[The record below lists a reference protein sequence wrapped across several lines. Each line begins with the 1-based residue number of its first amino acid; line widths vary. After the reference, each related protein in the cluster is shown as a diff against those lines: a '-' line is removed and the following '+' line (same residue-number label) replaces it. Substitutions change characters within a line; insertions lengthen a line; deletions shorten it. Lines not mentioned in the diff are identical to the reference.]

1 MLKPLLLGI
10 VLLSSSNICSAQT
23 IKSLK
28 WSDLRPA
35 NTQQDIKSRIPIHQ
49 FADESVPAAKQ
60 ISPEAPV
67 VKELDGQLVRIPGYI
82 VPLAMTDKQQ
92 ITEFLLVPYLGA
104 CIHVPPPPSNQ
115 IVYVKNTVPLR
126 YIDSFDPYWVQG
138 ILHVTPMTSELAET
152 GYFLESQRLTLYQ
165 IDDN

>member
-10 VLLSSSNICSAQT
+10 VLLLSSNLGNAQT
-23 IKSLK
+23 VKSLK

-35 NTQQDIKSRIPIHQ
+35 NTQLDIKGTMPIHQ
-49 FADESVPAAKQ
+49 FANESVPAAKQ

-115 IVYVKNTVPLR
+115 IVYVKNSIPLK
-126 YIDSFDPYWVQG
+126 YIDSFEPYWVQG
-138 ILHVTPMTSELAET
+138 ILHVTAMTSELAEA

-165 IDDN
+165 LDDN